1 MKKILE
7 SKRWYLLVILTF
19 VFLVVPGAFYWT
31 FIVKKDT
38 GFIEGKIYQKSFS
51 EQSNVDINK
60 IENGI
65 AKGSVKKVEVKKVAA
80 KPTKKIVKKVT
91 KKVVVPKV
99 KKAPKKDKEDP
110 AEKTVKATT
119 QASDDD
125 ITIEEAIKKYKTNN
139 SNVALGIDIS
149 KYQGDVDFNQVKQS
163 GVEFV
168 IIRVGYRGT
177 ETGVIKEDP
186 YFEKNIKGA
195 LAAGLKVGV
204 YFFSVAITEEEALEE
219 AAWTISKVSNYHLA
233 YPIAFDFETFKDRA
247 KGLTNEERTNNA
259 LTFLSYIEQ
268 KGYKSMLYTYI
279 NAYSSRFDANQFF
292 GYKTWIAH
300 YIHKKNTTTSYAGKF
315 YMWQYASDG
324 HVPGIK
330 GRVDMNIAYSPA

>member
-1 MKKILE
+1 MKKVFE
-7 SKRWYLLVILTF
+7 SKRWYLLVILI
-19 VFLVVPGAFYWT
+19 FLFLILPVTFYWT
-31 FIVKKDT
+31 FLEKKDT
-38 GFIEGKIYQKSFS
+38 GINILKIYQKGII
-51 EQSNVDINK
+51 EPYLLNTDKIN
-60 IENGI
+60 NMI
-65 AKGSVKKVEVKKVAA
+65 AKGSVKKVEVKKVSA

-110 AEKTVKATT
+110 AEKTVKSTT

-125 ITIEEAIKKYKTNN
+125 ITIAEAIKKYKTNN

-149 KYQGDVDFNQVKQS
+149 KYQGDVDFNMVKNS

-186 YFEKNIKGA
+186 YFEKNIQKA

-204 YFFSVAITEEEALEE
+204 YFFSVATTEDEALEE
-219 AAWTISKVSNYHLA
+219 AAWTISRVKGYNLT

-247 KGLTNEERTNNA
+247 KNLTNEERTNNA

-268 KGYKSMLYTYI
+268 QGYKSMMYTYI
-279 NAYSSRFDANQFF
+279 SAYSSKFDSNQFF

-330 GRVDMNIAYSPA
+330 GRVDMNIAYYPA